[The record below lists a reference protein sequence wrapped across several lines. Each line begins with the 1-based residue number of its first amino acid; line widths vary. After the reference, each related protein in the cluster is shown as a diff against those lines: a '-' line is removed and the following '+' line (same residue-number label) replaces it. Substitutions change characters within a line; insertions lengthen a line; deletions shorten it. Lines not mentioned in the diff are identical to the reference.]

1 MPKYPSSLPASGQA
15 AREWLLDLIFRDRK
29 PLAWIASVKD
39 VDAVGAWTGSRY
51 GGRIALNPDSG
62 HYVCIATIE
71 PSATK
76 RREDDVEAVNVV
88 VLDDVG
94 NDSRP
99 DIKLDEDVLQL
110 IPIPPSYV
118 IETSS
123 LNYQV
128 GFVLVPP
135 VSRQEYDALIADM
148 KHHPELRDGIKDGTT
163 SVRYVRL
170 PSGVNPKPGKNAF
183 ATRLVEASGRTYS
196 IGELRKAFNLVA
208 PTTRTQAAP
217 ASVSADVPEALR
229 LPEAQALALLAEIY
243 AEIRN
248 NGIGREDWIGLV
260 FAAWNA
266 SGGSEGALAIIEAW
280 TATREDGDVDPG
292 KDIRDV
298 WDHRLGT
305 KAGVTTL
312 IRGLEEYGRAGA
324 TAMIEKIKQV
334 QAKGVFD
341 PVDNGDGADTA
352 SPGGKGAKLP
362 PILDW
367 DSAKRG
373 KVRTVQP
380 MLFPGVDRNLL
391 TVIAGPS
398 GVLKSTLLMHVA
410 LAIVCER
417 ADIIGMPKIDYCGD
431 VLIFANEDSEEI
443 TDKRLDAIQKHWGIT
458 GFRHKLYILSG
469 KLFEKIPPTSNGK
482 FVWRKD
488 AFDRIKAV
496 ANQTRDAGR
505 QLALVAIDTLS
516 SVAAGSEETNR
527 EMQEIADLADDL
539 IKEIGSAGLFVHHFR
554 KAGTSDKDE
563 EEPGL
568 EVMRGGGAFGNTIR
582 NVLFMT
588 RPRKVD
594 RDVAG
599 WSEEEAR
606 EFVKVMIRKRNYG
619 PDGLLQWYRRQI
631 VAIPVIDP
639 RDNSLHSEDYLVLL
653 ANPIDA
659 AAAHER
665 KLREAH
671 AKITAANLAG
681 RELVKMSKANGSSRS
696 VQELLGLPDKE
707 TNKILDELARLGGV
721 VFTERRDASR
731 KTVQDVIATGSLVI
745 PNDEETTEDEEAEDD
760 VSGL

>member
-15 AREWLLDLIFRDRK
+15 AREWLLDLIFKDRK

-51 GGRIALNPDSG
+51 GGRIALNPDNG

-128 GFVLVPP
+128 GFVLDPP
-135 VSRQEYDALIADM
+135 VTRQEYDALIADM

-170 PSGVNPKPGKNAF
+170 PSGANPKPGKGAF

-196 IGELRKAFNLVA
+196 LGELRKAFNLVA
-208 PTTRTQAAP
+208 PAARTQAAP

-229 LPEAQALALLAEIY
+229 LPEAQALALLEEIY

-266 SGGSEGALAIIEAW
+266 SGGSEDSLAIIEAW
-280 TATREDGDVDPG
+280 TATREDGDVNPG

-324 TAMIEKIKQV
+324 EAMIEKIKQV

-352 SPGGKGAKLP
+352 STDTGVGEDPDTDAETVDDVNLV
-362 PILDW
+362 LD
-367 DSAKRG
+367 
-373 KVRTVQP
+373 Q
-380 MLFPGVDRNLL
+380 VDFEHDELEIIIEGFERSHVTL
-391 TVIAGPS
+391 VGGPS
-398 GVLKSTLLMHVA
+398 GAMKSLFMEQLAMALVA
-410 LAIVCER
+410 EQAGPTGLA
-417 ADIIGMPKIDYCGD
+417 KIDYCGP
-431 VLIFANEDSEEI
+431 VVYFANEDAPGQVM
-443 TDKRLDAIQKHWGIT
+443 KRFDAIRRRHRLRGPFPWKLSIRTGRLLSRKGGVITLNKAEAGI
-458 GFRHKLYILSG
+458 L
-469 KLFEKIPPTSNGK
+469 EKMSREG
-482 FVWRKD
+482 
-488 AFDRIKAV
+488 
-496 ANQTRDAGR
+496 G
-505 QLALVAIDTLS
+505 LALVVVDTL
-516 SVAAGSEETNR
+516 AAALVSEETNLEFQMTMNLLR
-527 EMQEIADLADDL
+527 RLARRTGAAIAV
-539 IKEIGSAGLFVHHFR
+539 VHHFR
-554 KAGTSDKDE
+554 KGAPGVKDKNE
-563 EEPGL
+563 ESSL
-568 EVMRGGGAFGNTIR
+568 ESVRGGSALTASAR
-582 NVLFMT
+582 HVLFVE
-588 RPRKVD
+588 RPSKNNIAKFGLGNDAKRYMKLT
-594 RDVAG
+594 
-599 WSEEEAR
+599 EEKSSSTETGSVR
-606 EFVKVMIRKRNYG
+606 WFKLETE
-619 PDGLLQWYRRQI
+619 
-631 VAIPVIDP
+631 AIPVVDRRDGTQKTENAPALVPVNPEGAAHRMAMNRDALAKLAAAVKAGRNPRVMDRGGRHPDSVANITGLDAQEAKRVID
-639 RDNSLHSEDYLVLL
+639 ELVNLGKVVIREIKVNR
-653 ANPIDA
+653 NPIDVIRIEDENWA
-659 AAAHER
+659 
-665 KLREAH
+665 
-671 AKITAANLAG
+671 
-681 RELVKMSKANGSSRS
+681 
-696 VQELLGLPDKE
+696 E
-707 TNKILDELARLGGV
+707 TLD
-721 VFTERRDASR
+721 
-731 KTVQDVIATGSLVI
+731 
-745 PNDEETTEDEEAEDD
+745 DEEDET
-760 VSGL
+760 

>member
-76 RREDDVEAVNVV
+76 RREDDVEAVNVM

-128 GFVLVPP
+128 GFVLDPP
-135 VSRQEYDALIADM
+135 VTRQEYDALIADM

-170 PSGVNPKPGKNAF
+170 PSGANPKPGKNAF

-196 IGELRKAFNLVA
+196 IAELRKAFNLVA
-208 PTTRTQAAP
+208 SPSRTQAAP

-229 LPEAQALALLAEIY
+229 LPEAPALALLEEIY

-312 IRGLEEYGRAGA
+312 IRGLEEYGRGNAA
-324 TAMIEKIKQV
+324 AMIEKIKQV

-341 PVDNGDGADTA
+341 RVDNGDGADT
-352 SPGGKGAKLP
+352 GGKGAKLP
-362 PILDW
+362 PVLDW
-367 DSAKRG
+367 ISSRAGR
-373 KVRTVQP
+373 VRTIQP
-380 MLFPGVDRNLL
+380 TIMPGLDRGLL
-391 TVIAGPS
+391 TVIGGPT
-398 GVLKSTLLMHVA
+398 GVLKSTLLMHAAV
-410 LAIVCER
+410 AIVCER
-417 ADIIGMPKIDYCGD
+417 ADIMGLAKIDYCGD
-431 VLIFANEDSEEI
+431 VLVFANEDPDEI
-443 TDKRLDAIQKHWGIT
+443 TNKRLDAILSKYGVQSFT
-458 GFRHKLYILSG
+458 HKLYVLG
-469 KLFEKIPPTSNGK
+469 GQMFEKVPPGPNGT
-482 FVWRKD
+482 FVWKKE
-488 AFDRIKAV
+488 AFDKIKAV
-496 ANQTRDAGR
+496 ANQVRDAGR
-505 QLALVAIDTLS
+505 QLGLIAIDTLS
-516 SVAAGSEETNR
+516 SATEDSDETNR
-527 EMQEIADLADDL
+527 EMQRIANLVSDLVR
-539 IKEIGSAGLFVHHFR
+539 EIGCAGLFVHHLR
-554 KAGTSDKDE
+554 KAGTGDKE
-563 EEPGL
+563 EVELGVEAL
-568 EVMRGGGAFGNTIR
+568 RGGSALGNSVR
-582 NVLFMT
+582 NVLFMS
-588 RPRKVD
+588 RPNKKD
-594 RDVAG
+594 RGIAG
-599 WSEEEAR
+599 WDEDEAKA
-606 EFVKVMIRKRNYG
+606 FVKLRVVKRSYG
-619 PDGLLQWYRRQI
+619 PEGGPQWFRREL
-631 VAIPVIDP
+631 VGVPVVDP
-639 RDNSLHSEDYLVLL
+639 RDGSLHSEGYLVLIP
-653 ANPIDA
+653 NPIDA
-659 AAAHER
+659 VDAR
-665 KLREAH
+665 NKILREAY
-671 AKITAANLAG
+671 AKIEAANKAG
-681 RELVKMSKANGSSRS
+681 KELVVMAKANGSPRS

-707 TNKILDELARLGGV
+707 TNQILDELTRLGGL
-721 VFTERRDASR
+721 VFSERRDRSR
-731 KTVQDVIATGSLVI
+731 KIVRDVIATGRMVDI
-745 PNDEETTEDEEAEDD
+745 PDGETTADEEAEDD